1 MKTLTNHELRELLN
15 KNWMTHD
22 GMWFRHCLEAVGIE
36 QTNRINR
43 AAIRSLAPLEA
54 RRMLEALGLERPE
67 DFSGLKAVTV
77 GFFGLVGADFM
88 RIRYDFPREGV
99 IRFTWG
105 QGQCFAYEGMK
116 RLGVADRYECG
127 IFERVGG
134 WFASLGLAFTLYP
147 ETQGC
152 LMHEQ
157 GRCVRELRF
166 SF

>member
-43 AAIRSLAPLEA
+43 AAIRSLAPIEA

-88 RIRYDFPREGV
+88 RIRYDFPREDV
-99 IRFTWG
+99 IRFTWD

-134 WFASLGLAFTLYP
+134 WFASLGLVFTLYP

>member
-1 MKTLTNHELRELLN
+1 MKTLTNHELRELLS

-22 GMWFRHCLEAVGIE
+22 GMWFRYVLEAVGIE

-43 AAIRSLAPLEA
+43 AAIRSLAPIEA
-54 RRMLEALGLERPE
+54 RRMLEALGLERPRNFAE
-67 DFSGLKAVTV
+67 VKAVTV

-88 RIRYDFPREGV
+88 RIRYDFPMEGV
-99 IRFTWG
+99 IRFTWD

-116 RLGVADRYECG
+116 RLGVADKYECG

-134 WFASLGLAFTLYP
+134 WYASLGLSFTLHP
-147 ETQGC
+147 DTERC
-152 LMHEQ
+152 LMNEQ
-157 GRCVRELRF
+157 GRCVREFHF